1 MSWTL
6 GIDSS
11 TAELGI
17 GLYCND
23 TPIAAYS
30 RYVANSHSE
39 HLSQSIDFVLSSNAL
54 RPADIERIGVA
65 VGPGSFTGLRIGLAF
80 IKGCFFEQPV
90 RILPIS
96 SLHSLAMAWQGC
108 SERLFVAFDARRD
121 QLFWAGFSRTI
132 NGVQRLSADK
142 LSVASELS
150 GALEAGDV
158 VLCDTLGYS
167 KSTLFS
173 TLPPSVTVVPLQSQG
188 VQRGLA
194 CAAIAAAHTGESDWV
209 TPLDVQP
216 RYMQLSAPEQI
227 KQAAAQGER

>member
-11 TAELGI
+11 TAELGV
-17 GLYCND
+17 GLYYND
-23 TPIAAYS
+23 TPIAANG

-39 HLSQSIDFVLSSNAL
+39 HLCQSIDFLLSSNAL
-54 RPADIERIGVA
+54 RPADIQRIGIA

-80 IKGCFFEQPV
+80 VKGCFFEQPV
-90 RILPIS
+90 RVLPIS

-121 QLFWAGFSRTI
+121 QLFWACFSRTI
-132 NGVQRLSADK
+132 HGTQRLSADK
-142 LSVASELS
+142 LSVVGELS
-150 GALEAGDV
+150 AALKPGDV

-173 TLPPSVTVVPLQSQG
+173 TLPASVTVVPIQGQG

-194 CAAIAAAHTGESDWV
+194 CAAIAATHSAESDWV

-216 RYMQLSAPEQI
+216 QYMQLSAPEQI
-227 KQAAAQGER
+227 KQNAIQCGR